1 MNDKLKERRPK
12 LVFLNGKKTILRP
25 LRKATDFESFWRW
38 VNDPEVRRYW
48 TVYLPATERKVEELF
63 DFLTSK
69 PGQIAFGIETLEGNL
84 IGMMVLLIINDQD
97 RTAISDTLIGE
108 KGYWNKGYGTDAKMM
123 LLNYAFNT
131 LKLRKINSCVVSHN
145 KRSLQYNLHCGYKIE
160 AVRKRQIFHLGRF
173 RDEILLAVFKPDW
186 FPVWKKYQKTG
197 AVH

>member
-108 KGYWNKGYGTDAKMM
+108 
-123 LLNYAFNT
+123 
-131 LKLRKINSCVVSHN
+131 
-145 KRSLQYNLHCGYKIE
+145 
-160 AVRKRQIFHLGRF
+160 
-173 RDEILLAVFKPDW
+173 
-186 FPVWKKYQKTG
+186 
-197 AVH
+197 